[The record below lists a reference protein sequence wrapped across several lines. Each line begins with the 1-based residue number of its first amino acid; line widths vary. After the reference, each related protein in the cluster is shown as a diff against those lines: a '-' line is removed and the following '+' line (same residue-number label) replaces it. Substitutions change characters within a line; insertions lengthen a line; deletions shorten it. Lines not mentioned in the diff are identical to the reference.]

1 MNGAAIGRS
10 LEVRT
15 ANKGGEMVFTAR
27 STIVLAIAAALSAA
41 ILVAP
46 ASAGGTGN
54 FTVFASGLNNP
65 RGLEWG
71 PDGNLYV
78 AEGGAGGT
86 TSTTANQCTQV
97 KPPIGPY
104 KGGSSAD
111 ILRFSPGGA
120 RSVVVGG
127 LPSDQTA
134 PPRNFQSGVAD
145 VAFIGNTLYALET
158 GAGCSHG
165 NATVD
170 NAILR
175 VNPNGTTT
183 QVANLSAFIKTHPV
197 ANPDEDDFE
206 PDGTWYSMV
215 PFHGDLYAVEPN
227 HGEVDR
233 INPWTGSISRLVD
246 VSATQGHIVPTAIAF
261 GWLFGGFALGNL
273 DTFPV
278 VPGSSQLMR
287 VSLNG
292 NLSVVRK
299 GFTTILGLDFDL
311 WGNLYVLE
319 SMTAAGPPGP
329 AQLGTGTIVRINPFG
344 QTSTIATGLSF
355 PTGMTIGPDG
365 ALYVSNLG
373 FAGPGAGQILRVP
386 TSRFG

>member
-1 MNGAAIGRS
+1 M
-10 LEVRT
+10 LT
-15 ANKGGEMVFTAR
+15 TAR
-27 STIVLAIAAALSAA
+27 STVVLALAVALGAAV
-41 ILVAP
+41 LVTPAP
-46 ASAGGTGN
+46 AAGGTGN

-78 AEGGAGGT
+78 AEGGTGGT
-86 TSTTANQCTQV
+86 TSTTALQCTQV

-104 KGGSSAD
+104 KGGSTSD
-111 ILRFSPGGA
+111 ILRFSPAGT
-120 RSVVVGG
+120 RSLVAGG
-127 LPSDQTA
+127 LPSDQSA
-134 PPRNFQSGVAD
+134 PPRNFMSGVAD
-145 VAFIGNTLYALET
+145 VAFIGNALYALEA

-165 NATVD
+165 HADAD

-175 VNPNGTTT
+175 VNSNGTTT
-183 QVANLSAFIKTHPV
+183 PIANLSAFLKTHPV

-215 PFHGDLYAVEPN
+215 QFKGDLYAVEPN
-227 HGEVDR
+227 HGEVDQ
-233 INPWTGSISRLVD
+233 IDPATGAISRVVD
-246 VSATQGHIVPTAIAF
+246 VSATQGHIVPTAIAR
-261 GWLFGGFALGNL
+261 GGLFGGFALGNL
-273 DTFPV
+273 GVFPI

-287 VSLNG
+287 VTTNG
-292 NLSVVRK
+292 NLSVVRT
-299 GFTTILGLDFDL
+299 GFSTILGLDFDL

-319 SMTAAGPPGP
+319 SMTAPGFPGP
-329 AQLGTGTIVRINPFG
+329 AQLGTGKIIRLNFFG
-344 QTSTIATGLSF
+344 GTSTIVTGLSF

-386 TSRFG
+386 TTREF

>member
-1 MNGAAIGRS
+1 M
-10 LEVRT
+10 LL
-15 ANKGGEMVFTAR
+15 TAR
-27 STIVLAIAAALSAA
+27 STIVLAIAALLSAA
-41 ILVAP
+41 ILAAP
-46 ASAGGTGN
+46 ATAGGTGN
-54 FTVFASGLNNP
+54 ATVFAGGLNNP

-86 TSTTANQCTQV
+86 TSTTAGQCTQV

-104 KGGSSAD
+104 KGGSTAD
-111 ILRFSPGGA
+111 ILRYSSGGT
-120 RSVVVGG
+120 RSTVVSG
-127 LPSDQTA
+127 LPSDQSA

-145 VAFIGNTLYALET
+145 VAFIGNTMYALET

-165 NATVD
+165 NANVD
-170 NAILR
+170 NAVLR

-183 QVANLSAFIKTHPV
+183 QVADLSAFIKTHPV

-233 INPWTGSISRLVD
+233 IDPATGEITRVVD

-261 GWLFGGFALGNL
+261 GGLFGGFALGNL
-273 DTFPV
+273 GTFPII
-278 VPGSSQLMR
+278 PGNEQLMR
-287 VSLNG
+287 VTTNG
-292 NLSVVRK
+292 DLSVVRT

-311 WGNLYVLE
+311 FGNLYVLE
-319 SMTAAGPPGP
+319 SMTAPGFPGP
-329 AQLGTGTIVRINPFG
+329 AQLGTGKIVRINFFG
-344 QTSTIATGLSF
+344 GTSTIATGLSF

-373 FAGPGAGQILRVP
+373 FAGPGAGQILRIP
-386 TSRFG
+386 TRREF